1 MQVGWK
7 LAFGLDV
14 WYEVLSECGFP
25 MIVLQLAYFP
35 LMTLFLF
42 LRSLKNE
49 VVIVFAIFASMVLGF
64 TLLGLLLGMCCF
76 LGQGI
81 GVYSQR
87 FPEDF
92 HRFDRFRGPPNAEG
106 GQAEVKAHPISQEQ
120 TIAWLSAALDD
131 FFGGAPAEE
140 DEQHEDDAY
149 Y

>member
-1 MQVGWK
+1 MLGIVEAKLFGLPNRTMKDPFVQVGWK

-25 MIVLQLAYFP
+25 MIILQLAYFP

-49 VVIVFAIFASMVLGF
+49 VVVAVAIFIALVLGF
-64 TLLGLLLGMCCF
+64 SLLGLLLGMCCF

-92 HRFDRFRGPPNAEG
+92 QRFDRFRPPPNAEG
-106 GQAEVKAHPISQEQ
+106 GQAEVKARPITQE
-120 TIAWLSAALDD
+120 
-131 FFGGAPAEE
+131 
-140 DEQHEDDAY
+140 
-149 Y
+149 